1 MVRGS
6 SKTFTITPD
15 AGYVI
20 EDVLVDGESVGAVD
34 KYTFENVREKHTIE
48 AVFAEPERRCGRPGR
63 HRRIWLAEHQG
74 PQCLSR
80 RLWRRVVWA

>member
-48 AVFAEPERRCGRPGR
+48 AVFAEQNGGVADPDDTGVSG
-63 HRRIWLAEHQG
+63 WLNTKDG
-74 PQCLSR
+74 N
-80 RLWRRVVWA
+80 

>member
-48 AVFAEPERRCGRPGR
+48 RSLPSRTAVWQTRTTPAY
-63 HRRIWLAEHQG
+63 LAG
-74 PQCLSR
+74 
-80 RLWRRVVWA
+80 